1 MHCLTLHNHQVMQQL
16 LITALKVSLSI
27 NSEKSITCTI
37 LNKNKILTFSYDA
50 STYKVTEVNEYYY
63 SKHKVM

>member
-27 NSEKSITCTI
+27 NSASEKSITCTI
-37 LNKNKILTFSYDA
+37 LNKNKILTYSYDE
-50 STYKVTEVNEYYY
+50 STYKVTEVNE
-63 SKHKVM
+63 